1 MLKHTNLETLVKRCA
16 AFRKVYARIS
26 APELKHYQLSPSEV
40 DILIFLSNNRTI
52 NTAKELSAFL
62 GISKGLV
69 ARGIESLLLKGYVY
83 IETDN
88 SDRRIQHLFL
98 TEAAQEVIQVLLKKR
113 SEVEAHILKGIPQ
126 EHICEYRKYYRNKR
140 TYIGG
145 MMNEDVKR
153 SGFGKGKHW
162 QIIFYA
168 GSTGYFITA
177 G

>member
-126 EHICEYRKYYRNKR
+126 EHINIVLQ
-140 TYIGG
+140 TFGG

-153 SGFGKGKHW
+153 SGFGKGTHW

>member
-1 MLKHTNLETLVKRCA
+1 M
-16 AFRKVYARIS
+16 
-26 APELKHYQLSPSEV
+26 
-40 DILIFLSNNRTI
+40 LIFLSNNRTI

-113 SEVEAHILKGIPQ
+113 SEVEAHILKGDPTGAYK
-126 EHICEYRKYYRNKR
+126 YRP
-140 TYIGG
+140 T
-145 MMNEDVKR
+145 DL
-153 SGFGKGKHW
+153 
-162 QIIFYA
+162 
-168 GSTGYFITA
+168 
-177 G
+177 

>member
-126 EHICEYRKYYRNKR
+126 EHINIVLQTFDRINANIENIIE
-140 TYIGG
+140 T
-145 MMNEDVKR
+145 NE
-153 SGFGKGKHW
+153 HTW
-162 QIIFYA
+162 EE
-168 GSTGYFITA
+168 
-177 G
+177 

>member
-1 MLKHTNLETLVKRCA
+1 M
-16 AFRKVYARIS
+16 
-26 APELKHYQLSPSEV
+26 

-69 ARGIESLLLKGYVY
+69 ARGIKSLLLKGYVY

-126 EHICEYRKYYRNKR
+126 EHINIVLQTFDRINANIENIIE
-140 TYIGG
+140 T
-145 MMNEDVKR
+145 NE
-153 SGFGKGKHW
+153 H
-162 QIIFYA
+162 
-168 GSTGYFITA
+168 TLEE
-177 G
+177 

>member
-62 GISKGLV
+62 GIS
-69 ARGIESLLLKGYVY
+69 LLLKGYVY

-126 EHICEYRKYYRNKR
+126 EHINIVLQTFDRINANIENIIE
-140 TYIGG
+140 T
-145 MMNEDVKR
+145 NE
-153 SGFGKGKHW
+153 H
-162 QIIFYA
+162 
-168 GSTGYFITA
+168 TLEE
-177 G
+177 